1 LETLLKILNAVGTLL
16 KEISYPR
23 VLLILSL
30 GIGFVFIYYTYEN
43 RQAIFVQVMSSP
55 YLLMG
60 GTGGVLITALGWIF
74 SVLIRRADEKN
85 AALFEQ
91 MKNQIEQLTEQN
103 DNCLERE
110 RERNKTLE
118 KLITNRRTADA
129 K

>member
-1 LETLLKILNAVGTLL
+1 METLLKILNAVGTLL

-30 GIGFVFIYYTYEN
+30 GIGFVFIFYTYEN
-43 RQAIFVQVMSSP
+43 RQAIFVQVMASP

-60 GTGGVLITALGWIF
+60 GTGGVLIAGLGWIF

-91 MKNQIEQLTEQN
+91 MKSQIEQLTEQN
-103 DNCLERE
+103 ENCLERE
-110 RERNKTLE
+110 RERNKTLD
-118 KLITNRRTADA
+118 KLIHNRRTTDA

>member
-1 LETLLKILNAVGTLL
+1 METLLKILNAVGTLL

-30 GIGFVFIYYTYEN
+30 GIGFVFIFYTYEN
-43 RQAIFVQVMSSP
+43 RQAIFVQVMASP

-60 GTGGVLITALGWIF
+60 GTGAVLIAGLGWIF

-91 MKNQIEQLTEQN
+91 MKSQIEQLTEQN
-103 DNCLERE
+103 ENCLERE
-110 RERNKTLE
+110 RERNKTLD
-118 KLITNRRTADA
+118 KLIHNRRTTDA